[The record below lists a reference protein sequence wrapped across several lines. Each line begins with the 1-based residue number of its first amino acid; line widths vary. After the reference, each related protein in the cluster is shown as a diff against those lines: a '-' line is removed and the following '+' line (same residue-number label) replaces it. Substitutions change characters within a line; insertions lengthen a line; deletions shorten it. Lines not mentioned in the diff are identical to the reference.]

1 MLNISLSPTKALAVV
16 LSVLLTPIKALRLRY
31 VPLLLV
37 YFAYGSNAFTAIAEM
52 FWVKDSLD
60 MSAADLAE
68 LGIWLTV
75 PWTVKMI
82 FGSLVDSVLIF
93 GSNRKSY
100 VYIGALL
107 ITISSLMMI
116 AVVGDY
122 SIVAEFSK
130 KSVYIFASVIA
141 VVGFVMQDVVAK
153 LTPRIDNKGINNAI
167 IKTTS
172 RSSLKTSA
180 SSPPIQPVIKIAK
193 PNDKRANT

>member
-1 MLNISLSPTKALAVV
+1 VKL
-16 LSVLLTPIKALRLRY
+16 
-31 VPLLLV
+31 
-37 YFAYGSNAFTAIAEM
+37 AYGSNAFTAIAEM

-141 VVGFVMQDVVAK
+141 VVGFVMQLFPEFFPDTMF
-153 LTPRIDNKGINNAI
+153 LFDTHYHLPL
-167 IKTTS
+167 
-172 RSSLKTSA
+172 RSHIF
-180 SSPPIQPVIKIAK
+180 SSIV
-193 PNDKRANT
+193 